1 VIASRR
7 SCPADKPLAETNVDL
22 AFDYDIH
29 DIHDLTRVANL
40 KDVPPGRPRRSLL

>member
-1 VIASRR
+1 MIDPRR
-7 SCPADKPLAETNVDL
+7 SCPAGKPLAETNVDL
-22 AFDYDIH
+22 AFDL